1 MRIVLDGKAVEVG
14 SGNTVADALRKAG
27 INQETVLVKR
37 RGELCAD
44 TETLSENDVLETIR
58 VISGG

>member
-1 MRIVLDGKAVEVG
+1 MRIVLDGKELELPKGA
-14 SGNTVADALRKAG
+14 TIADALRKAG

-37 RGELCAD
+37 RGELCA
-44 TETLSENDVLETIR
+44 EVEIILENDVLETIR